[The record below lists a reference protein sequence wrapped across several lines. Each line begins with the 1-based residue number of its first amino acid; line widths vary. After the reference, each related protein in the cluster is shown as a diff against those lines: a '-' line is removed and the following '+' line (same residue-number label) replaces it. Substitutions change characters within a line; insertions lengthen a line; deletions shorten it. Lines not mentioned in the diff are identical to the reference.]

1 MRRFK
6 SIGLFLLMPFS
17 AVSEPIDDSFYSWH
31 SSTRPADARF
41 SSRSGHADDF
51 LAIQLYSFLPPN
63 PNRPKPESD
72 DRVSRQDQLSLLDR
86 RRKGFPD
93 LPALLSIPVY
103 DGFFQWITVAD
114 DELSRAKD
122 DIYIT
127 VYVPGFYEN
136 DDYSKGRILIEGNA
150 FEGRVLVG
158 SYYEAVDLTGISGVY
173 PGAAFDAMQE
183 ASQAAISFVFETPW
197 WKPAFFYDPLVVEF
211 QSSGGSLDPTGSV
224 AKFLRAKDRE
234 RLKREEARMESEMRA
249 FQSLLK

>member
-1 MRRFK
+1 MRRIK
-6 SIGLFLLMPFS
+6 SMCLVLLMPFS
-17 AVSEPIDDSFYSWH
+17 AISEPIDDSFYSWH

-72 DRVSRQDQLSLLDR
+72 ARVSRQDQLSLLER

-93 LPALLSIPVY
+93 LPALLSIPVF
-103 DGFFQWITVAD
+103 DGLTWITVD
-114 DELSRAKD
+114 DDKLSRAKD
-122 DIYIT
+122 DIYMT
-127 VYVPGFYEN
+127 VYVPGFYAH
-136 DDYSKGRILIEGNA
+136 DDFSKGRILIEGNA

-158 SYYEAVDLTGISGVY
+158 SYYESVDLTSISGVY
-173 PGAAFDAMQE
+173 PGAAFDAIQE

-224 AKFLRAKDRE
+224 AKFFSVKDQE
-234 RLKREEARMESEMRA
+234 RLKREEARMESERRA